1 MERML
6 AIVFDNETKAYEGS
20 RALNQLDGE
29 GSIALYGAQVVSK
42 DKNGKL
48 TTKQAEGDFPI
59 GTFGGLWIGSL
70 IGLLA
75 GPAGMAAG
83 AVTGTTVGALR
94 DLGVADLDA
103 DFVDQVS
110 DALTPGKFAL
120 VADVNEEWVTPVDT
134 RMETLG
140 GHVYR
145 TARNHFE
152 ADQRA
157 RDVATLKQNIAD
169 LKTEHAQARSERKTK
184 LQAKIDELNKK
195 LNQAVDEAEERSHQ
209 LDQETEAKAQ
219 ALLNKAAKA
228 QGDAK
233 ASFEARAK
241 QLRDKYRQSKAKL
254 DSVAA

>member
-6 AIVFDNETKAYEGS
+6 AVVFNDEAKVYEGS
-20 RALNQLDGE
+20 RALNQLDDE
-29 GSIALYGAQVVSK
+29 GSIALYGAQVVGKSK
-42 DKNGKL
+42 DGKVSS
-48 TTKQAEGDFPI
+48 KQAEGDFPI
-59 GTFGGLWIGSL
+59 GTVGGLWIGSL

-83 AVTGTTVGALR
+83 AVTGTTAGALR

-134 RMETLG
+134 RMEALG
-140 GHVYR
+140 GQVYR

-157 RDVATLKQNIAD
+157 RDVATMKQNIAD
-169 LKTEHAQARSERKTK
+169 LKKEHAQASAERKSK

-209 LDQETEAKAQ
+209 LDKETEAKAQ
-219 ALLNKAAKA
+219 ALLKKAAKA

-233 ASFEARAK
+233 ASFEAGAK
-241 QLRDKYRQSKAKL
+241 QIRDKYRKSKEKL
-254 DSVAA
+254 DSLAA